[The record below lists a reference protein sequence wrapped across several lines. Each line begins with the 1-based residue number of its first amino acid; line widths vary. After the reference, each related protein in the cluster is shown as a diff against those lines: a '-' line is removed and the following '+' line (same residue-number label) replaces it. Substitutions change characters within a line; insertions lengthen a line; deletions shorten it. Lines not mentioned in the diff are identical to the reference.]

1 MGKCFY
7 RHKYMPAFKLHLRP
21 FFFLAVDYLK
31 WQCKCSFLSDCTFEA
46 GKNWKETILLKY
58 KQCHFAKLFR
68 SSQKADFEVSPY
80 FSMTFLQAV
89 SNLEKE
95 GTSICLIAHA

>member
-1 MGKCFY
+1 M
-7 RHKYMPAFKLHLRP
+7 LRLKIQVNL
-21 FFFLAVDYLK
+21 FFL
-31 WQCKCSFLSDCTFEA
+31 FLFF
-46 GKNWKETILLKY
+46 K
-58 KQCHFAKLFR
+58 
-68 SSQKADFEVSPY
+68 SQKADFEVSPY